1 MSLGWSLTEVA
12 AHLLHH
18 EEREVVLGDLSEAHE
33 STWHGLLD
41 VLGLVTRR
49 QLQLWQN
56 WRPWLSG
63 FGLALPSSFLLMGA
77 SVGVST
83 AYQSLN
89 GPRDIDQHLLFIC
102 QVLLLAAW
110 SWSGGFV
117 VGKLSRLTLWA
128 SVLLCLTPCLF
139 CMVRFRIPSL
149 SRASLLLFLL
159 PAVVGALQGVR
170 RIQISLKAGFA
181 LAVSVTALMVFMC
194 SSGRLWFVNWSL
206 IWPVWY
212 IVSTAPHASRE
223 VERS

>member
-1 MSLGWSLTEVA
+1 MSLGWSLTEGA

-18 EEREVVLGDLSEAHE
+18 EEREVVLGDLSEAHA
-33 STWHGLLD
+33 SPRRGLLD
-41 VLGLVTRR
+41 VLGLVARR
-49 QLQLWQN
+49 QLLLWKD

-63 FGLALPSSFLLMGA
+63 FGLALPCSFPLMGA

-83 AYQSLN
+83 AYQGIT
-89 GPRDIDQHLLFIC
+89 GPRGLNQQLLFIC
-102 QVLLLAAW
+102 QVLLLTAW
-110 SWSGGFV
+110 SWGGGFV
-117 VGKLSRLTLWA
+117 VVKLSRLTLWA
-128 SVLLCLTPCLF
+128 SVLLRFAPCLF

-159 PAVVGALQGVR
+159 PAAVGAFQGVR

-194 SSGRLWFVNWSL
+194 SSGRLWFINWSL

-212 IVSTAPHASRE
+212 IVSTGRRTSGE
-223 VERS
+223 IERG